1 MYKNGRIIFSMAV
14 LCAIS
19 LNAADISSDAS
30 KKIYEQSFNQAVE
43 LFNKNDFNEAY
54 KLFSELFEKKPD
66 DTKVN
71 FYLGRAA
78 LETKQYEEALIAFE
92 RVLIVEP
99 AHIRSRLEMA
109 RAYFELKEFDAAD
122 AEFDK
127 VLESELPKTVKTQIL
142 AYKKAIDDAKKRH
155 FLNGYLMIGA
165 GWDSNINNGI
175 GTKDY
180 TIASP
185 FGALTLTGDKP
196 KSDYYHTQ
204 IFGLNH
210 IWNLSSV
217 TDGLFWQDGFTA
229 YFQSYPKNDDSNARY
244 FGLNVGPGYRT
255 KNYEISLAF
264 ATDYL
269 IYGSS
274 SPYMQTYSVGPKASY
289 KITDTLILEGSY
301 TLKEKRYPKENKDR
315 DSNYQEAYLG
325 LRKMIPTSGSMLTLG
340 FTGAT
345 EKEKNSAQN
354 SGRTDVSNTI
364 QRYSLGLYQ
373 PIIEG
378 LDMTANI
385 SYSRTEYDETDVS
398 FLKIPEDKAMV
409 YGLGI
414 MKSIGKSS
422 MVTLN
427 GTYTDNKSNIE
438 NKVYNKT
445 GVSLNYVYNF

>member
-1 MYKNGRIIFSMAV
+1 MYKTGRIMFSMAV
-14 LCAIS
+14 LSALS
-19 LNAADISSDAS
+19 LHAADIPADAS

-43 LFNKNDFNEAY
+43 LFNKADYNGAY
-54 KLFSELFEKKPD
+54 KLFSELFEQKPD
-66 DTKVN
+66 DAKVN

-78 LETKQYEEALIAFE
+78 LETKQYEDALMAFE

-99 AHIRSRLEMA
+99 THIRSRLEMA

-127 VLESELPKTVKTQIL
+127 VLEADLPKNVRTQIL
-142 AYKKAIDDAKKRH
+142 SYKKAIDDAKKRH
-155 FLNGYLMIGA
+155 FITGYLMAGIGL
-165 GWDSNINNGI
+165 DSNINNGI

-210 IWNLSSV
+210 MWNLSSV

-229 YFQSYPKNDDSNARY
+229 YLQSYPKNGSSNARY
-244 FGLNVGPGYRT
+244 FGLNVGPGYRA
-255 KNYEISLAF
+255 KNYEVSIAF

-289 KITDTLILEGSY
+289 KITDTLIAEGSY
-301 TLKEKRYPKENKDR
+301 TFKEKRYPKENKDR
-315 DSNYQEAYLG
+315 DANYQEAYLG
-325 LRKMIPTSGSMLTLG
+325 LRKIMPASSSMLTLG
-340 FTGAT
+340 FTESK
-345 EKEKNSAQN
+345 EKEKNSASN
-354 SGRTDVSNTI
+354 GRTDVSNTI
-364 QRYSLGLYQ
+364 QKYSVGLYQ

-378 LDMTANI
+378 LDLSANI
-385 SYSRTEYDETDVS
+385 AYSRTEYDEMDTS
-398 FLKIPEDKAMV
+398 FLKVPEDKAMV
-409 YGLGI
+409 YGVGLMKTLG
-414 MKSIGKSS
+414 KNS

-445 GVSLNYVYNF
+445 GVSLSYVYNF